1 MKKSLIYILS
11 IIFFLVLCSQVN
23 AGVTGAC
30 SDCHTMH
37 NSQEGAPMATYGG
50 FGTAPFQCL
59 VRGNCLGCHGQ
70 SATGGEYVTWSS
82 QKVPQVYHGTD
93 GTDLA
98 AGNFKYI
105 VDTSDAK
112 GHNID
117 LLGNTEDTIPN
128 VAVSFP
134 PGDEH
139 GNYTAGLTKDT
150 FTCAGKFGCHGDRN
164 VEGNFESIKGAHHDG
179 VSGNCDGS
187 DLANSY
193 RFLKGVKG
201 HENMDDPYPW
211 QNKDS
216 TIHNEYYGA
225 SGTGNESTIS
235 TPGGN
240 SISGLCAECH
250 GNFHGP
256 QSGDITS
263 GIGSPW
269 LRHPTDIVLTNSGE
283 YSSYTTYSIVAP
295 VARPSL
301 NGTINTLAT
310 NNVVTPGTD
319 IIMCLSCH
327 GVHATNYDKLMRW
340 EYDSTSLAT
349 ALEGCN
355 VCHTSKN

>member
-1 MKKSLIYILS
+1 MKKSLIFILS
-11 IIFFLVLCSQVN
+11 IIFTIALCSQVK
-23 AGVTGAC
+23 ARVTGAC
-30 SDCHTMH
+30 SNCHTMH
-37 NSQEGAPMATYGG
+37 YSQGGASMATYGG
-50 FGTAPFQCL
+50 FGEAPFQCL

-70 SATGGEYVTWSS
+70 SATGGEYATWGS
-82 QKVPQVYHGTD
+82 QKIPQVYHATG

-105 VDTSDAK
+105 DTSDAK

-128 VAVSFP
+128 VASSFP

-139 GNYTAGLTKDT
+139 GNYTAYLTKGT
-150 FTCAGKFGCHGDRN
+150 FTCAGKFGCHGDRD
-164 VEGNFESIKGAHHDG
+164 VEGNFESIKGAHHGG
-179 VSGNCDGS
+179 VSGECDGS

-201 HENMDDPYPW
+201 HENTHNTYPW
-211 QNKDS
+211 QNRNS

-225 SGTGNESTIS
+225 SGTGTESTAS

-240 SISGLCAECH
+240 TISGLCAECH
-250 GNFHGP
+250 GNFHQGADVTA
-256 QSGDITS
+256 QSKLN
-263 GIGSPW
+263 SPW

-283 YSSYTTYSIVAP
+283 YTSYTTYSILAP

-301 NGTINTLAT
+301 YGTINNLGT

-327 GVHATNYDKLMRW
+327 GVHATNYYKLMRW